1 MKYMLNFG
9 LMIMFLSLFS
19 CSSFTYQ
26 VPDYEKI
33 ADKITEKTAEKL
45 AEQKNLV
52 LIGTGGRMMNDIQM
66 MAMSFNY
73 YHEVDLT
80 MARKL
85 LVYAIEEYLSEI
97 NNNEEV
103 KSYLHEYPFTVKN
116 IKINIFV
123 YNPDKSRLSPEK
135 IYLISSVEGKVS
147 YYVRDADSRKAIC
160 KETYEEAIKLL
171 HKETNLK

>member
-1 MKYMLNFG
+1 MKNICNFW
-9 LMIMFLSLFS
+9 IMTIIIFSLSS
-19 CSSFTYQ
+19 CTSFTYQ

-33 ADKITEKTAEKL
+33 ADQITEKTTTKL

-52 LIGTGGRMMNDIQM
+52 LVGTGGQMMNDIQM

-73 YHEVDLT
+73 YHEVDLKQ
-80 MARKL
+80 ARKL
-85 LVYAIEEYLSEI
+85 IVYAIDEYLSDI

-103 KSYLHEYPFTVKN
+103 RLYLHEYPFTAKN
-116 IKINIFV
+116 IEINIFV

-135 IYLISSVEGKVS
+135 IYLISSVEGKVN

-160 KETYEEAIKLL
+160 KETYEEASELDS
-171 HKETNLK
+171 